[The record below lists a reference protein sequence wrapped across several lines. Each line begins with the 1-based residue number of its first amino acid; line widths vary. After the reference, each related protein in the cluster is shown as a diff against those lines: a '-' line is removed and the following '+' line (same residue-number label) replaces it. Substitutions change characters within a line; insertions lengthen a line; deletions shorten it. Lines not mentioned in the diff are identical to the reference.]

1 MIVLK
6 SQKDIIENFKEWPQ
20 FPSAINEE
28 ILREILFSMF
38 LIEANELT
46 LSKIIL
52 LEKGE
57 SCPEI
62 NGMVPEE
69 EEKHD
74 NYSSKLFIL
83 DDYGNGII
91 VLEKS

>member
-62 NGMVPEE
+62 NGMVLE

-83 DDYGNGII
+83 DDYGNGIF